1 MANIFNS
8 VRLTKPKGSNFN
20 LSYENKFTAKFGDL
34 IPFFHQEVLPG
45 DKFKV
50 GQQHLMRLAPTLAPL
65 MQQVDV
71 YMHYFFVPN
80 RLIWD
85 DWEDFISNNTKGG
98 VNALPLMPKIVVD
111 VSASTSPGSN
121 DTSVDLLKSGSLADY
136 FNFPSIE
143 EFDYN
148 NVGKVKVNA
157 LPFRAYTLIYN
168 EYYRD
173 QNLIDEVPISKASGI
188 LADADNK
195 EQQNLMLIRKRA
207 WLHDYFTSA
216 LPWPQYGANPV
227 RIPFAL
233 NDGQVFYK
241 PVLAQDSGLGPHMDY
256 AKTKLLHKDG
266 TPIDSFQ
273 SSGYHLGS
281 DSNGFLGLYNDNEK
295 RQDDLGVDNSINLGV
310 KFANAAVP
318 TVTDMRRAYRVQEWL
333 ERQAVGGSRYIEQI
347 LSHFGVRSS
356 DARLQRPEY
365 LCGIKT
371 PLIMSEVQQ
380 TSASVDD
387 SNAVQPLGQLGGN
400 GTSVGQNF
408 AFSRH
413 FEEHG
418 QLIGILSVMPKTSY
432 FQGLP
437 RKFTRES
444 WEDFYWPE
452 FANIGEQPIKN
463 GEIYYDYEQASQNDG
478 EFGYAP
484 RYAEYRYNPNE
495 VHGEFRNSLRF
506 WHLGRK
512 FSSLPHL
519 NRSFIEYDNKN
530 VDNVLA
536 VSSDVAH
543 PLYCQFF
550 NNVSAYRLIPKYADA
565 YL

>member
-8 VRLTKPKGSNFN
+8 VRLTKPKGSTFN
-20 LSYENKFTAKFGDL
+20 LSYENKFTAKFGQL
-34 IPFFHQEVLPG
+34 IPFFHQEVIPG

-50 GQQHLMRLAPTLAPL
+50 GQQHLIRLAPTLAPL

-98 VNALPLMPKIVVD
+98 SKVLPVMPTIHLEP
-111 VSASTSPGSN
+111 SRGEQESEYLYP
-121 DTSVDLLKSGSLADY
+121 GSLADY
-136 FNFPSIE
+136 FNFPTFNTAEDKENAPSIFE
-143 EFDYN
+143 L
-148 NVGKVKVNA
+148 NA
-157 LPFRAYTLIYN
+157 LPFRAYQLIYN

-173 QNLIDEVPISKASGI
+173 QNLINEVNFDKTSGSSTDY
-188 LADADNK
+188 LAL
-195 EQQNLMLIRKRA
+195 EIRQRA

-227 RIPFAL
+227 RIPFQL
-233 NDGQVFYK
+233 NDGTVYYK
-241 PVLAQDSGLGPHMDY
+241 PDQSGQFATRVFGSNGSPLN
-256 AKTKLLHKDG
+256 G
-266 TPIDSFQ
+266 TFDNADSFFAEN
-273 SSGYHLGS
+273 GS
-281 DSNGFLGLYNDNEK
+281 LKSALNNGNPVGI
-295 RQDDLGVDNSINLGV
+295 DNSENLSV
-310 KFANAAVP
+310 RFQKAAVP
-318 TVTDMRRAYRVQEWL
+318 SVTDLRRAYRVQEWL
-333 ERQAVGGSRYIEQI
+333 ERQAIGGSRYIEQI

-356 DARLQRPEY
+356 DSRLQRPEY
-365 LCGIKT
+365 LCGLKT

-437 RKFTRES
+437 RKYSRQS

-452 FANIGEQPIKN
+452 FANIGEQAIKN
-463 GEIYYDYEQASQNDG
+463 QEIYYDWKNAGNNTA

-495 VHGEFRNSLRF
+495 VHGEFRSSLRF
-506 WHLGRK
+506 WHLARK
-512 FSSLPHL
+512 FDALPHL
-519 NRSFIEYDNKN
+519 NRTFIEYDNKN
-530 VDNVLA
+530 VDNALA

>member
-1 MANIFNS
+1 MSNIFNS
-8 VRLTKPKGSNFN
+8 VRLTKPKGSTFN

-45 DKFKV
+45 DKIKV

-85 DWEDFISNNTKGG
+85 GWEDFISNNTNGG
-98 VNALPLMPKIVVD
+98 DGSLPLMPKIVID
-111 VSASTSPGSN
+111 VSSSTSSGSS
-121 DTSVDLLKSGSLADY
+121 DTTVDLLKSGSLADY

-143 EFDYN
+143 EFDYT
-148 NVGKVKVNA
+148 NVGKVEVNA

-173 QNLIDEVPISKASGI
+173 QNLIDEVPISKASGV
-188 LADADNK
+188 LSDADNLM
-195 EQQNLMLIRKRA
+195 QQKLMLIRRRA

-216 LPWPQYGANPV
+216 LPWPQYGAKPV
-227 RIPFAL
+227 RIPFSL
-233 NDGQVFYK
+233 NDGEVYYK
-241 PVLAQDSGLGPHMDY
+241 PSLVNPSQPNSGLSYSNSFIRSSEGSPFTD
-256 AKTKLLHKDG
+256 AGNNWQFGTDNLSRPVFKDG
-266 TPIDSFQ
+266 NNQ
-273 SSGYHLGS
+273 V
-281 DSNGFLGLYNDNEK
+281 
-295 RQDDLGVDNSINLGV
+295 QVGVDNSRNLGV
-310 KFANAAVP
+310 KFSSTSVP

-437 RKFTRES
+437 RKYSRES
-444 WEDFYWPE
+444 WEDYYWPE

-463 GEIYYDYEQASQNDG
+463 GEIYYDYENSSQNDG

-512 FSSLPHL
+512 FSALPHL
-519 NRSFIEYDNKN
+519 NRSFIEYDNNN

>member
-20 LSYENKFTAKFGDL
+20 LSYENKFTAKFGEL
-34 IPFFHQEVLPG
+34 IPFLHQEVLPG
-45 DKFKV
+45 DQFKV
-50 GQQHLMRLAPTLAPL
+50 GQQHLIRLAPTLAPL

-85 DWEDFISNNTKGG
+85 EWEDFISNNSKNGKD
-98 VNALPLMPKIVVD
+98 LPIMPTIHLEPQRGAEEYD
-111 VSASTSPGSN
+111 YILA
-121 DTSVDLLKSGSLADY
+121 GSLADY
-136 FNFPSIE
+136 FNFPTVD
-143 EFDYN
+143 FDGDVN
-148 NVGKVKVNA
+148 NLPQSLELNA
-157 LPFRAYTLIYN
+157 LPFRAYQFIYN

-173 QNLIDEVPISKASGI
+173 QNLVNEVEFKKSSGSESDYSS
-188 LADADNK
+188 LV
-195 EQQNLMLIRKRA
+195 IRRRS

-216 LPWPQYGANPV
+216 LPWPQYGTNPV
-227 RIPFAL
+227 RLPFDL
-233 NDGQVFYK
+233 KDGQVYYK
-241 PVLAQDSGLGPHMDY
+241 PITIQSSNGYEENCSRTLFVSR
-256 AKTKLLHKDG
+256 DG
-266 TPIDSFQ
+266 TPI
-273 SSGYHLGS
+273 SGYNIDAGTLGT
-281 DSNGFLGLYNDNEK
+281 DANGYLGLYSGNNNRQNDI
-295 RQDDLGVDNSINLGV
+295 GIDNAQNLGV
-310 KFANAAVP
+310 KFSSSSVP
-318 TVTDMRRAYRVQEWL
+318 TVTDLRRAYRVQEWL
-333 ERQAVGGSRYIEQI
+333 ERQAIGGSRYIEQI

-365 LCGIKT
+365 LCGLKT

-408 AFSRH
+408 AFSRK

-418 QLIGILSVMPKTSY
+418 QLIGIMSVMPKTSY

-437 RKFTRES
+437 RKYSRRS

-452 FANIGEQPIKN
+452 FANIGEQAIKN
-463 GEIYYDYEQASQNDG
+463 KEVYFDFLSDVENDK

-495 VHGEFRNSLRF
+495 VHGEFRTSLRF
-506 WHLGRK
+506 WHLARK
-512 FSSLPHL
+512 FDSLPHL

-530 VDNVLA
+530 VDNALA
-536 VSSDVAH
+536 VSSDIAH

-550 NNVSAYRLIPKYADA
+550 NNISAYRLIPKYADA

>member
-1 MANIFNS
+1 MSNIFNS
-8 VRLTKPKGSNFN
+8 VRLTKPKGSTFN

-45 DKFKV
+45 DKIKV

-85 DWEDFISNNTKGG
+85 GWEDFISNNTNGG
-98 VNALPLMPKIVVD
+98 DGSLPLMPKIVID
-111 VSASTSPGSN
+111 VSSSTSSGSS
-121 DTSVDLLKSGSLADY
+121 DTTVDLLKSGSLADY

-143 EFDYN
+143 EFDYS
-148 NVGKVKVNA
+148 NVGKVEVNA

-173 QNLIDEVPISKASGI
+173 QNLIDEVPISKASGV
-188 LADADNK
+188 LSDADNLM
-195 EQQNLMLIRKRA
+195 QQKLMLIRRRA

-227 RIPFAL
+227 RIPFSL
-233 NDGQVFYK
+233 NDGEVYYK
-241 PVLAQDSGLGPHMDY
+241 PSLVNPSQPNSGLSYSNSFMRSSDGSPFTD
-256 AKTKLLHKDG
+256 AGNNWQFGTDNSSRPVFKDG
-266 TPIDSFQ
+266 NSQ
-273 SSGYHLGS
+273 V
-281 DSNGFLGLYNDNEK
+281 
-295 RQDDLGVDNSINLGV
+295 QVGVDNSRNLGV
-310 KFANAAVP
+310 KFSSTSVP

-437 RKFTRES
+437 RKYSRES
-444 WEDFYWPE
+444 WEDYYWPE

-463 GEIYYDYEQASQNDG
+463 GEIYYDYENSSQNDG

-512 FSSLPHL
+512 FSALPHL
-519 NRSFIEYDNKN
+519 NRSFIEYDNNN

>member
-98 VNALPLMPKIVVD
+98 DNALPLMPKIEID
-111 VSASTSPGSN
+111 VSSSTATGST

-148 NVGKVKVNA
+148 NCGIVTVNA

-173 QNLIDEVPISKASGI
+173 QNLIDEVPISKASGV
-188 LADADNK
+188 LNAVENK
-195 EQQNLMLIRKRA
+195 VQQNLMLIRKRA

-227 RIPFAL
+227 RIPFEL
-233 NDGQVFYK
+233 NQGEIYYK
-241 PVLAQDSGLGPHMDY
+241 PARIKRPNLGPIESF
-256 AKTKLLHKDG
+256 AETKVIGLESVFSNKDHLDLSTTG
-266 TPIDSFQ
+266 DGSLFNNDSPTQ
-273 SSGYHLGS
+273 TTRLG
-281 DSNGFLGLYNDNEK
+281 FDNTA
-295 RQDDLGVDNSINLGV
+295 NLG
-310 KFANAAVP
+310 FRFNSAAVP
-318 TVTDMRRAYRVQEWL
+318 SVTDMRRAYRVQEWL
-333 ERQAVGGSRYIEQI
+333 ERQAVGGSRYVEQI

-437 RKFTRES
+437 RKYTRES

-452 FANIGEQPIKN
+452 FANIGEQAIKN
-463 GEIYYDYEQASQNDG
+463 KEIYYDYEASDEVNNH

-495 VHGEFRNSLRF
+495 VHGEFRGSLRF
-506 WHLGRK
+506 WHLARK
-512 FSSLPHL
+512 FPNLPYL